1 MHSIKRLK
9 NKAIT
14 LFVSAAVALSM
25 LGAAFTFT
33 RTAAFADIEEVP
45 EFEPTSLGLSNTNFD
60 SSSGSY
66 PAAPSSWTGAN
77 KDEGTGNVISGVID
91 LTASSY
97 FGANSG
103 NKAYKLDQYPEYADE
118 KSMPQ
123 TIFGTSSEYS
133 GTDAKTLLVNT
144 AKNAEVA
151 YTYKSGDMTFAANS
165 FYRVSAWVKTGDFAA
180 DTGATIKLSG
190 LGENCS
196 FLNINTVK
204 NLPAENGIPVLTK
217 ENKYGWV
224 KYTFYVRTSAALS
237 KTVNLEL
244 GIGDAVQGNDE
255 DPTEIMPRPASGYA
269 FFDTVNA
276 EQISAYTF
284 AAETQH
290 FVKTERTNVFD
301 NGMGTAIA
309 IDLNETDLITNGTG
323 DDAVEIGTFSDG
335 FDNWKTNIYYDE
347 NSEDHSYAGAARS
360 LIYNSE
366 NLIEEDNIYGLTQ
379 NPSTPF
385 GKTEYSVDGHPM
397 FAGNNGNILMITT
410 YNGKEFKNAAY
421 GVASPEVKI
430 ERFKYYRFSVWVK
443 GDSIEGGNGIS
454 LAVKGK
460 ANGANRNK
468 KITEY
473 TGLTGDS
480 AATSHYGWKEQII
493 YIQGS
498 MLNDYTVSFEL
509 WLGAPTAQSAGI
521 AMFDN
526 VTFTELSYSDYKAMS
541 AADGG
546 NVFSSLDSAA
556 EDTGIANGTFGSVGD
571 MDDEIKFPL
580 PVAEWSYLTPDKVE
594 TRGFSKNE
602 VDTRRAVHGILPTDS
617 KTFDEIANSGKIPG
631 VTNPAHIDHTLN
643 NVLLLSSI
651 SPTAFCYQS
660 PSVTLAVDKAN
671 KLTVD
676 MAVNGVS
683 AGSYGASLVLKTTDG
698 DVISTIENI
707 TATPD
712 GTFKTYTFYLA
723 APLAEK
729 TVYVEIWLGLNDR
742 YDNTRK
748 LSDGNIYVSK
758 VALTEWT
765 AADENT
771 PVSQE
776 YDAQVEKYKKAIA
789 SSAGRKNLDFGVYSF
804 STPSLDYYDFYSYES
819 EDGYGIPYSWNR
831 SSVEN
836 GNAVISGLVNTDSM
850 KPNLLYAGFD
860 KKDLT
865 GNMLYIYNTD
875 KTRTVYTCNNE
886 LALVANTYYR
896 IDVTVKVR
904 VSDEVRTDKTSIGAN
919 IKLTG
924 TSAEFE
930 NIKDTTT
937 LVSKNDEESRDYETF
952 KTYSFY
958 IATGEAGGNVGLE
971 IAFGGTERNSY
982 IQGRLIVGNI
992 TMTAIDNLDFENA
1005 QKDTN
1010 NKMIKAVQLSEN
1022 AADDD
1027 DNSGEAVT
1035 SDIQWWIIPTVIFSA
1050 ALLAAVIIIVVVRVR
1065 DRIKRK
1071 KKVTYSSE
1079 YDRNDVM
1086 RDIERL
1092 QAQKDDDE
1100 ETVDNADK
1108 PAETDYDDEE
1118 REEAQTELDQPVEAE
1133 PEIKEK
1139 EQTQEKSDDLDD

>member
-1 MHSIKRLK
+1 MHSIKRSK

-14 LFVSAAVALSM
+14 MIVTVIAALSM
-25 LGAAFTFT
+25 LFASFAFT
-33 RTAAFADIEEVP
+33 RASAFADIEEVA
-45 EFEPTSLGLSNTNFD
+45 EYEPTSLGLSNTNFD

-66 PAAPSSWTGAN
+66 PASPSSWTSSY
-77 KDEGTGNVISGVID
+77 KDEGNGNVIAGVID

-97 FGANSG
+97 FGSNTG
-103 NKAYKLDQYPEYADE
+103 NKKYKLDQYPEYADE

-123 TIFGTSSEYS
+123 TIFGASSDYS
-133 GTDAKTLLVNT
+133 GTDAKTLMINT

-151 YTYKSGDMTFAANS
+151 YSYKSGDMTFAANS

-196 FLNINTVK
+196 FININTVK
-204 NLPAENGIPVLTK
+204 NLPTSNGIPVLTK

-224 KYTFYVRTSAALS
+224 KYTFYVRTSSALS

-255 DPTEIMPRPASGYA
+255 DPTDVMPRPATGYA
-269 FFDTVNA
+269 FFDTVSA

-290 FVKTERTNVFD
+290 FKKTERANVYG
-301 NGMGTAIA
+301 NGMGTALS
-309 IDLNETDLITNGTG
+309 IDLNETNLLKLDAT
-323 DDAVEIGTFSDG
+323 DDAAEVGTFSDG
-335 FDNWKTNIYYDE
+335 LNGWKTNIYYDE
-347 NSEDHSYAGAARS
+347 NSDDRSYAGAGRS

-385 GKTEYSVDGHPM
+385 GKTEYSVEEHPM
-397 FAGNNGNILMITT
+397 FVGNNGNILMITT
-410 YNGKEFKNAAY
+410 YNGNEFKNAAY
-421 GVASPEVKI
+421 GVASPDVKI

-443 GDSIEGGNGIS
+443 GDSISGGNGIS
-454 LAVKGK
+454 IAVKGK
-460 ANGANRNK
+460 ADGANRTK

-498 MLNDYTVSFEL
+498 MLYDYTVRFEL
-509 WLGAPTAQSAGI
+509 WLGSPSAQSAGI

-526 VTFTELSYSDYKAMS
+526 VTFTELSYSDYTAMS

-546 NVFSSLDSAA
+546 NVFNSLDSAPD
-556 EDTGIANGTFGSVGD
+556 DTGIANGNFANVGD
-571 MDDEIKFPL
+571 LDDGIKFPL

-594 TRGFSKNE
+594 ARGFSKNE
-602 VDTRRAVHGILPTDS
+602 VNTDRAVHGILPTDE
-617 KTFDEIANSGKIPG
+617 KTFYEIAHSGAIPG
-631 VTNPAHIDHTLN
+631 VTNPAHIDDSLN
-643 NVLLLSSI
+643 NVLLLSSV
-651 SPTAFCYQS
+651 SPTAFCYRS
-660 PSVTLAVDKAN
+660 PSITLSTDKAN

-683 AGSYGASLVLKTTDG
+683 QGSYGASLVLKTTDG
-698 DVISTIENI
+698 DVVSTIENI
-707 TATPD
+707 TSTPD
-712 GTFKTYTFYLA
+712 GMFKTYTFYLA

-765 AADENT
+765 AASDSTTVE
-771 PVSQE
+771 QE
-776 YDAQVEKYKKAIA
+776 FDAQLDKYKNAIA
-789 SSAGRKNLDFGVYSF
+789 SSAGRKNLDFGIYSF
-804 STPSLDYYDFYSYES
+804 STPSLDYYDVYSYEN
-819 EDGYGIPYSWNR
+819 DGGYAIPYSWTR
-831 SSVEN
+831 SSTEN
-836 GNAVISGLVNTDSM
+836 SNAVIGGLVNTDSM
-850 KPNLLYAGFD
+850 KSNLLYNGFD

-886 LALVANTYYR
+886 LALVANMYYR

-904 VSDEVRTDKTSIGAN
+904 VTDEVRTDKTSVGAN

-924 TSAEFE
+924 TNAAFE

-958 IATGEAGGNVGLE
+958 IATGEAGGNIGLE
-971 IAFGGTERNSY
+971 ISFGGTDRNSY
-982 IQGRLIVGNI
+982 IQGRLVVGEI
-992 TMTAIDNLDFENA
+992 KMTSIDNLDFENA
-1005 QKDTN
+1005 QKDTS
-1010 NKMIKAVQLSEN
+1010 NKYITAVQLSDE

-1027 DNSGEAVT
+1027 DDNGAAAT
-1035 SDIQWWIIPTVIFSA
+1035 SEIQWWVIPTVIFSA
-1050 ALLAAVIIIVVVRVR
+1050 ALLAAIIIIVVVRVR

-1071 KKVTYSSE
+1071 KKVTYASE

-1092 QAQKDDDE
+1092 QAQKDDDAALPE
-1100 ETVDNADK
+1100 NTDAQ
-1108 PAETDYDDEE
+1108 ASADYDDED
-1118 REEAQTELDQPVEAE
+1118 APVEAPAKE
-1133 PEIKEK
+1133 PEQNAEADAPAVDNA
-1139 EQTQEKSDDLDD
+1139 TDDLDD